1 MIQGFYTAATG
12 AAEHQKMMDIAAN
25 NMANANND
33 GYKTSNISFQELLYQ
48 RMRMPDDYENNQ
60 TNYDTWVARNKGQKP
75 VPADQLTDE
84 QTAAKDAN
92 YFSENKLCAGT
103 GARVSEA
110 GLVIT
115 QGSYKDTTDPL
126 SAMIKGDAFFAVEDK
141 DGNITYTREGDF
153 NLSLE
158 SNGLYLVL
166 PNGEYVLDENYG
178 RITIPDNVN
187 KEDINLVSQSYAGSD
202 PTDIKLGL
210 FTCNNIY
217 GLSRIGENQY
227 IPTEFSGDMAAE
239 TRPGVDVINHA
250 AEMSNVSIADEMVKI
265 IQAERAFQSNL
276 TVIRTADEIE
286 AYANQMRT

>member
-1 MIQGFYTAATG
+1 MIQGFYTATTG
-12 AAEHQKMMDIAAN
+12 AIEHQKMLDIAAN
-25 NMANANND
+25 NISNANND
-33 GYKTSNISFQELLYQ
+33 SYKTSNISFQELLYQ
-48 RMRMPDDYENNQ
+48 RMRMPNDYESNQ
-60 TNYDTWVARNKGQKP
+60 NNYDTWVARNKGQTP
-75 VPADQLTDE
+75 VPADQLTDD
-84 QTAAKDAN
+84 QIAANNAN
-92 YFSENKLCAGT
+92 YFAENKLRSGA

-110 GLVIT
+110 GLVMT
-115 QGSYKDTTDPL
+115 QGAAKDTTDPL

-158 SNGLYLVL
+158 NDGLYLVL
-166 PNGEYVLDENYG
+166 PNGEYVLDENYD

-187 KEDINLVSQSYAGSD
+187 KDDINLVSPSYAGDD

-217 GLSRIGENQY
+217 GLSRISEDQY
-227 IPTEFSGDMAAE
+227 VPTDFSGGMVAE
-239 TRPGVDVINHA
+239 TRPGVDIVNHA

-265 IQAERAFQSNL
+265 IEAQRAWESNL